1 MLRKKYAQKTFK
13 NEVNSKLTGNI
24 DTYFKFEEIFV
35 RVLAKHAPL
44 TKKKIRANY
53 SSYMVRALQKAIMKR
68 TSLYRKYFKT
78 ETLKDF
84 ASFKKQI
91 NFCSNLYKKEKRK
104 YYENLD
110 MKNVTDNTKF
120 WKTVVSFYSDKT
132 NSPTKVYLKKYGKI
146 FSEDY
151 MAAEE
156 LSSFSE
162 IVVEVST

>member
-1 MLRKKYAQKTFK
+1 MLRKKYTQKTFK

-120 WKTVVSFYSDKT
+120 WKT

-146 FSEDY
+146 LSEDY